1 MIGEVVRVTRIAN
14 DFTTK
19 DLSEKSQVSKSYIN
33 EIEKGKKTPSNDIL
47 NKLSEGFNLDI
58 EDLLLLDEY
67 HNSLIGKKEKL
78 EIYRML
84 LLKTLETYEEKEVK
98 KCK

>member
-1 MIGEVVRVTRIAN
+1 MIS
-14 DFTTK
+14 
-19 DLSEKSQVSKSYIN
+19 LL
-33 EIEKGKKTPSNDIL
+33 KTYLKN
-47 NKLSEGFNLDI
+47 
-58 EDLLLLDEY
+58 
-67 HNSLIGKKEKL
+67 HNYLIKKKEKL

>member
-33 EIEKGKKTPSNDIL
+33 EIEKGKKNPSDNIL

-67 HNSLIGKKEKL
+67 HDSLIRKKEKL

>member
-1 MIGEVVRVTRIAN
+1 MI
-14 DFTTK
+14 
-19 DLSEKSQVSKSYIN
+19 
-33 EIEKGKKTPSNDIL
+33 

-98 KCK
+98 NANKNFLYIIESFFIYRL

>member
-1 MIGEVVRVTRIAN
+1 MIS
-14 DFTTK
+14 
-19 DLSEKSQVSKSYIN
+19 LL
-33 EIEKGKKTPSNDIL
+33 KTYLKN
-47 NKLSEGFNLDI
+47 
-58 EDLLLLDEY
+58 
-67 HNSLIGKKEKL
+67 HNYLIGKKEKL

>member
-1 MIGEVVRVTRIAN
+1 MI
-14 DFTTK
+14 
-19 DLSEKSQVSKSYIN
+19 
-33 EIEKGKKTPSNDIL
+33 

-58 EDLLLLDEY
+58 EDLLILNKY
-67 HNSLIGKKEKL
+67 HDSLIDKKEKL